1 MWGHAGAEDWECVV
15 ALTRPKR
22 SDELAN
28 AIADLIIE
36 RNLQPGAPLPT
47 ENVLMADFQVSR
59 NSVRESLKAL
69 QAHGIVEI
77 RHGYGTFVG
86 SASSA
91 ALHPWLL
98 FRTRSSGSSVERLS
112 ELLEIREILETELTR
127 RAAGTDSTELRQ
139 KLSGCVDRMRVE
151 GEDAATADREFH
163 EHICNDAGVPLARE
177 LVGLFWD
184 VYRAVETEVETFIA
198 SPAETAAR
206 HQRVVDAIASGDAEQ
221 AEQAVHAHFSEVRDR
236 LGTGPYR
243 SPRVP

>member
-1 MWGHAGAEDWECVV
+1 VV
-15 ALTRPKR
+15 VTRPKR

-28 AIADLIIE
+28 AIADLIIA
-36 RNLQPGAPLPT
+36 RNLEPGAALPP
-47 ENVLMADFQVSR
+47 ENVLMADFSVSR

-69 QAHGIVEI
+69 QALGIVEI

-98 FRTRSSGSSVERLS
+98 FRTRLSGSSTERLS

-127 RAAGTDSTELRQ
+127 RVAATDTDELQ
-139 KLSGCVDRMRVE
+139 QELSSCVARMGVE
-151 GEDAATADREFH
+151 GPDAATADREFH
-163 EHICNDAGVPLARE
+163 EHICDAAGVPLARE

-184 VYRAVETEVETFIA
+184 VYRTVEIETDLGTVTA
-198 SPAETAAR
+198 SPDETAAR
-206 HQRVVDAIASGDAEQ
+206 HQRVIDAIGSGDADQ
-221 AEQAVHAHFSEVRDR
+221 AEQAVHTHFGEVRDR

-243 SPRVP
+243 SPRPAAD

>member
-1 MWGHAGAEDWECVV
+1 MCVV
-15 ALTRPKR
+15 AVTRPKR

-36 RNLQPGAPLPT
+36 RNLEPGAPLPA

-69 QAHGIVEI
+69 QALGIVEI

-86 SASSA
+86 TASSA

-98 FRTRSSGSSVERLS
+98 FRTRLSGSSTERLS

-127 RAAGTDSTELRQ
+127 RVALTDSGELRQ
-139 KLSGCVDRMRVE
+139 KLSGCVERMRVD
-151 GEDAATADREFH
+151 GQDAATADREFH
-163 EHICNDAGVPLARE
+163 EHICDAAGVPLARE

-184 VYRAVETEVETFIA
+184 VYRAVETNLETLTT
-198 SPAETAAR
+198 SPEETAAR
-206 HQRVVDAIASGDAEQ
+206 HQRVVDAIGSGDADQ
-221 AEQAVHAHFSEVRDR
+221 AEQAVHTHFSEVRDR

-243 SPRVP
+243 SPRPPVA

>member
-1 MWGHAGAEDWECVV
+1 M

-69 QAHGIVEI
+69 QALGIVEI

-127 RAAGTDSTELRQ
+127 RAADTDSIELRK
-139 KLSGCVDRMRVE
+139 KLTGCVERMSVD
-151 GEDAATADREFH
+151 GEDAANADREFH
-163 EHICNDAGVPLARE
+163 EHICNAAGVPLARE

-184 VYRAVETEVETFIA
+184 VYRAVETDVGTRIA
-198 SPAETAAR
+198 STAETAAR
-206 HQRVVDAIASGDAEQ
+206 HQRVVDAIGSGDAEQ

-243 SPRVP
+243 SPRAL

>member
-1 MWGHAGAEDWECVV
+1 MAV
-15 ALTRPKR
+15 TRPKR

-36 RNLQPGAPLPT
+36 RNLEPGAALPS
-47 ENVLMADFQVSR
+47 ESVLMTDFSVSR

-69 QAHGIVEI
+69 QALGIVEI

-98 FRTRSSGSSVERLS
+98 FRTRSGSGTERLR

-127 RAAGTDSTELRQ
+127 RAAGTDTGELQ
-139 KLSGCVDRMRVE
+139 EKLSACVARMRA
-151 GEDAATADREFH
+151 GDGSDAPAADREFH
-163 EHICNDAGVPLARE
+163 EHICDAAGVPLARE

-184 VYRAVETEVETFIA
+184 VYRAVETDLETVA
-198 SPAETAAR
+198 GSPGETAAR
-206 HQRVVDAIASGDAEQ
+206 HQRVVDAIASGDADR
-221 AEQAVHAHFSEVRDR
+221 AEEAVHLHFGEVRAR

-243 SPRVP
+243 SRAADQ

>member
-1 MWGHAGAEDWECVV
+1 M

-69 QAHGIVEI
+69 QALGIVEI

-127 RAAGTDSTELRQ
+127 RVARTDNAELLK
-139 KLSGCVDRMRVE
+139 KLSACVDRMRVE
-151 GEDAATADREFH
+151 GQDAATADREFH
-163 EHICNDAGVPLARE
+163 EHICDAAGVPLARE

-184 VYRAVETEVETFIA
+184 VYRAVESVETVA
-198 SPAETAAR
+198 PSPAETAAR
-206 HQRVVDAIASGDAEQ
+206 HQRVVDAIGSGDADR
-221 AEQAVHAHFSEVRDR
+221 AEQSVHAHFDEVRDR

-243 SPRVP
+243 SPRAPISN

>member
-1 MWGHAGAEDWECVV
+1 V
-15 ALTRPKR
+15 AVTRPKR

-28 AIADLIIE
+28 AIADLIIA
-36 RNLQPGAPLPT
+36 RNLQPGAPLPP
-47 ENVLMADFQVSR
+47 ENVLMADFSVSR

-69 QAHGIVEI
+69 QALGIVEI

-98 FRTRSSGSSVERLS
+98 FRTRLSGSSTERLS

-127 RAAGTDSTELRQ
+127 RVAGTDTGELQ
-139 KLSGCVDRMRVE
+139 QELSGCVARMRVE
-151 GEDAATADREFH
+151 GPDAATADREFH
-163 EHICNDAGVPLARE
+163 EHICDAAGVPLARE

-184 VYRAVETEVETFIA
+184 VYRAVETDLETLTT
-198 SPAETAAR
+198 SPDETAAR
-206 HQRVVDAIASGDAEQ
+206 HQRVIDAIASGDADQ
-221 AEQAVHAHFSEVRDR
+221 AEKAVHTHFGEVRDR

-243 SPRVP
+243 SPRLT

>member
-1 MWGHAGAEDWECVV
+1 MAV
-15 ALTRPKR
+15 TRPKR

-36 RNLQPGAPLPT
+36 RHLEPGAPLPP
-47 ENVLMADFQVSR
+47 ENVLMADFSVSR

-69 QAHGIVEI
+69 QALGIVEI

-98 FRTRSSGSSVERLS
+98 FRTRLSGSSTERLS

-127 RAAGTDSTELRQ
+127 RVAGTDTGELRQ
-139 KLSGCVDRMRVE
+139 KLSGCVARMRVE
-151 GEDAATADREFH
+151 GPDAATADREFH
-163 EHICNDAGVPLARE
+163 EHICDAAGVPLARE

-184 VYRAVETEVETFIA
+184 VYRTVETDLETLTT
-198 SPAETAAR
+198 SPDEIAAR
-206 HQRVVDAIASGDAEQ
+206 HQRVIDAIGSGDADQ
-221 AEQAVHAHFSEVRDR
+221 AEQSVHAHFGEVRSR
-236 LGTGPYR
+236 LGTGPY
-243 SPRVP
+243 

>member
-1 MWGHAGAEDWECVV
+1 M
-15 ALTRPKR
+15 TRPKR
-22 SDELAN
+22 SDELAS

-36 RNLQPGAPLPT
+36 RNLQPGDPLPT

-98 FRTRSSGSSVERLS
+98 FRTRASGSSVERLS

-127 RAAGTDSTELRQ
+127 RVAGGDSVELRQ

-151 GEDAATADREFH
+151 GEDAATADRQFH
-163 EHICNDAGVPLARE
+163 EHICNAAGVPLARE

-184 VYRAVETEVETFIA
+184 VYRAVETDVETL
-198 SPAETAAR
+198 SPSPEETAAR
-206 HQRVVDAIASGDAEQ
+206 HQRVVDAIGSGDAEQ

-243 SPRVP
+243 SPRGP

>member
-1 MWGHAGAEDWECVV
+1 MAV
-15 ALTRPKR
+15 TRSKRSKR

-36 RNLQPGAPLPT
+36 RNLEPGAPLPP
-47 ENVLMADFQVSR
+47 ESVLMTDFSVSR

-69 QAHGIVEI
+69 QALGIVEI

-91 ALHPWLL
+91 ALQPWLL
-98 FRTRSSGSSVERLS
+98 FRTRSGSSTERLR

-127 RAAGTDSTELRQ
+127 RAARTGDGELQQ
-139 KLSGCVDRMRVE
+139 KLSACVARMRDD
-151 GEDAATADREFH
+151 GPDAATADREFH
-163 EHICNDAGVPLARE
+163 EHICDAAGVPLARE

-184 VYRAVETEVETFIA
+184 VYRAVETELETFAA

-206 HQRVVDAIASGDAEQ
+206 HQRVVDAIDSGDADL
-221 AEQAVHAHFSEVRDR
+221 AEEAVHLHFAEVRTR

-243 SPRVP
+243 SLPGADVP

>member
-1 MWGHAGAEDWECVV
+1 MAV
-15 ALTRPKR
+15 TRPKR

-36 RNLQPGAPLPT
+36 RNLEPGAALPP
-47 ENVLMADFQVSR
+47 ESVLMADFSVSR

-69 QAHGIVEI
+69 QALGIVEV

-91 ALHPWLL
+91 VLHPWLL
-98 FRTRSSGSSVERLS
+98 FRTRSSGSSTERLR

-127 RAAGTDSTELRQ
+127 RAAGTGDGELQQ
-139 KLSGCVDRMRVE
+139 KLSGCVARMRVE
-151 GEDAATADREFH
+151 GPDAATADRAFH
-163 EHICNDAGVPLARE
+163 EHICDAAGVPLARE

-184 VYRAVETEVETFIA
+184 VYRAVETDLETVTG
-198 SPAETAAR
+198 SPGETAAR
-206 HQRVVDAIASGDAEQ
+206 HERVVDAIASGDADQ
-221 AEQAVHAHFSEVRDR
+221 AEESVHLHFGEVRAR

-243 SPRVP
+243 SRPTDLM